1 MKLYIYLFNTGNSN
15 DLAKLANQNQVQQMQ
30 SAVQLLT
37 QGVLSR
43 HNTLRP
49 QSIQSTWSNPNIKQY
64 PGMYSYRLIYY

>member
-1 MKLYIYLFNTGNSN
+1 M
-15 DLAKLANQNQVQQMQ
+15 QQMQ

-49 QSIQSTWSNPNIKQY
+49 QSVQSTWSNPTIKQH
-64 PGMYSYRLIYY
+64 PGILNIMKHYV

>member
-1 MKLYIYLFNTGNSN
+1 MGTQS
-15 DLAKLANQNQVQQMQ
+15 QTSQMQQMQ

-49 QSIQSTWSNPNIKQY
+49 QSVQSTWSNPTIKQH
-64 PGMYSYRLIYY
+64 PGIFNIMNV